1 MQQALEKS
9 FDFAIRIIELVKY
22 LGEEKKLFPM
32 EKQLLESV
40 AGIGVCMR
48 LSALDGKMSRDIRQ
62 KALGYAIEA
71 EYLLKIMVETD
82 YLTEKQSIPIITEC
96 LEIKSMIAE

>member
-9 FDFAIRIIELVKY
+9 FDFTIRIIELVKY
-22 LGEEKKLFPM
+22 LGEEKKPFPM
-32 EKQLLESV
+32 EKLLLESV
-40 AGIGVCMR
+40 AGIGVCVR
-48 LSALDGKMSRDIRQ
+48 LSAPDGRMSMDIRQ
-62 KALGYAIEA
+62 KALGYAIET